1 MILTNEEKLNVVFR
15 VEGKLPKTNLSKYEV
30 RITENGSMI
39 TGDIEEDSKLLEE
52 IHNVT
57 NTIGNQKF
65 PILLSKK
72 YQIVLKDEERAFDA
86 IQNLFSPNFKVDNFC
101 LSRCSFFVDKDK
113 KDIYSVDLD
122 YDFEDKLDVEIY
134 KFIEDNENDDE
145 IKRFPISA
153 KSIVDDI
160 IGGLE
165 EGLL

>member
-1 MILTNEEKLNVVFR
+1 MILTNGEKLNVVFR

-57 NTIGNQKF
+57 NAIGNQKF

-101 LSRCSFFVDKDK
+101 LSRCSFFVDKT
-113 KDIYSVDLD
+113 DIYSVDLD